1 MPRPALAILFLATV
15 LAGRAAPGSVTG
27 PALYGHIEKGTYFS
41 ANGAYKV
48 EVPVHAETGGTVTDN
63 QNVVTFQD
71 DYNILYII
79 AAFPMDSSQRW
90 ELSIKT
96 RQEYLQSFFLQYV
109 LPDFRRAFPGV
120 RVEPAGNYL
129 PKLLDG
135 ALIIYTFLPG
145 GSMFASKMPPSIDPD
160 RKPPEA
166 KRGNMMFVNK
176 GFVYVISTELAER
189 VTEGSAY
196 SKTPA
201 EEDLALR
208 EKLEDMVQKMHFLD
222 PAPAP

>member
-1 MPRPALAILFLATV
+1 MPRPALAILLLATV
-15 LAGRAAPGSVTG
+15 LVGRAASPTAS
-27 PALYGHIEKGTYFS
+27 PSLYGHIEKDTYFS

-48 EVPVHAETGGTVTDN
+48 TVPVRGETGGSVTDN

-120 RVEPAGNYL
+120 KVEPAGNYL

-135 ALIIYTFLPG
+135 SLIIYTLLPG

-166 KRGNMMFVNK
+166 KRGNMIFVNK

-201 EEDLALR
+201 EEDLTLR
-208 EKLEDMVQKMHFLD
+208 EKLEEMVQKIQFLD

>member
-15 LAGRAAPGSVTG
+15 LASQAAPSASA
-27 PALYGHIEKGTYFS
+27 PAALYGRLEKGTYFS

-48 EVPVHAETGGTVTDN
+48 EVPVRSETGGSITDN
-63 QNVVTFQD
+63 RNVVTFQD

-79 AAFPMDSSQRW
+79 AAFPMDSSQKW
-90 ELSIKT
+90 ELSVKT
-96 RQEYLQSFFLQYV
+96 RLEYLQGFFRQYV
-109 LPDFRRAFPGV
+109 LPDFRRAFAGV
-120 RVEPAGNYL
+120 TVEPSETYL
-129 PKLLDG
+129 PKLFDG
-135 ALIIYTFLPG
+135 TLIVYTFLPG
-145 GSMFASKMPPSIDPD
+145 GSMFASKMPPSIDPN
-160 RKPPEA
+160 RKVPDA
-166 KRGNMMFVNK
+166 KRGNMVFVNK

-208 EKLEDMVQKMHFLD
+208 EKLEELAQKMQFLD

>member
-1 MPRPALAILFLATV
+1 MSRTALALLLLSTTLVGRVAALPGPGPLTGRV
-15 LAGRAAPGSVTG
+15 AGDI
-27 PALYGHIEKGTYFS
+27 YYS
-41 ANGAYKV
+41 ANGAYKIP
-48 EVPVHAETGGTVTDN
+48 VPVRAETGGTVTDN

-71 DYNILYII
+71 DFDVLYII

-96 RQEYLQSFFLQYV
+96 RQEYLQSFFVQYV
-109 LPDFRRAFPGV
+109 LPDFRRAFTGV
-120 RVEPAGNYL
+120 QVEATGTYMPTMLEGSL
-129 PKLLDG
+129 V
-135 ALIIYTFLPG
+135 IYTLLPG
-145 GSMFASKMPPSIDPD
+145 GSMFANKTPAIDPD
-160 RKPPEA
+160 RKPPVA
-166 KRGNMMFVNK
+166 KRGNMIFVNK

-208 EKLEDMVQKMHFLD
+208 EKLVDLAQKMHFLD
-222 PAPAP
+222 PAPTP